1 MLVLIR
7 NNKECTTATYPLEIK
22 STLAARFY
30 VLISFQIHI
39 GLC

>member
-1 MLVLIR
+1 MVLVR

-30 VLISFQIHI
+30 VISFQIHI